1 MVNRRDWLSAGAL
14 RPSLCC
20 KANGFDHKTGDVM
33 PLPLIPI
40 ALGVSALAG
49 AVFGTSKGVSAK
61 GNLDEAGRRRREAD
75 SELSKAQAVYM
86 KSGSDA
92 KAKIEVLG
100 QARLDHQAGVMGR
113 YLQVISRVNEIRVK
127 DLVPVSAPMLREVDL
142 TEISS
147 STSIAKDILSG
158 GLASLGVGVGAYA
171 GVSAAATS
179 FGVASTGTA
188 ISTLSG
194 AAASKAAMAYLG
206 GGAISAGGLGAT
218 AGAAFLGIFGL
229 GAVLGAGGMAAEKYS
244 EKELTEATREASH
257 KQVTAAEMR
266 QAALVADAIRI
277 RAVEILDVI
286 ERLVPKLNH
295 VLDDA
300 DQAISVREL
309 LAAQLS
315 AKYQQDLATFS
326 SRNFIVKAILKLFG
340 KVPKAPPD
348 VMDFN
353 VFNENEK
360 QCLQFAV
367 TLGASLYQVL
377 KIELVDE
384 AGQLRED
391 RDNVMQHASVLAAT

>member
-1 MVNRRDWLSAGAL
+1 
-14 RPSLCC
+14 
-20 KANGFDHKTGDVM
+20 M

-86 KSGSDA
+86 KSGADA
-92 KAKIEVLG
+92 KAKIEELG

-158 GLASLGVGVGAYA
+158 GVASLGVGVGAYA

-266 QAALVADAIRI
+266 QAALVADAIRT

-295 VLDDA
+295 VLDAA

-348 VMDFN
+348 VMGFN
-353 VFNENEK
+353 VFNETEK

>member
-1 MVNRRDWLSAGAL
+1 
-14 RPSLCC
+14 
-20 KANGFDHKTGDVM
+20 
-33 PLPLIPI
+33 
-40 ALGVSALAG
+40 
-49 AVFGTSKGVSAK
+49 
-61 GNLDEAGRRRREAD
+61 
-75 SELSKAQAVYM
+75 
-86 KSGSDA
+86 
-92 KAKIEVLG
+92 
-100 QARLDHQAGVMGR
+100 
-113 YLQVISRVNEIRVK
+113 
-127 DLVPVSAPMLREVDL
+127 
-142 TEISS
+142 
-147 STSIAKDILSG
+147 
-158 GLASLGVGVGAYA
+158 
-171 GVSAAATS
+171 
-179 FGVASTGTA
+179 
-188 ISTLSG
+188 
-194 AAASKAAMAYLG
+194 MAYLG

-266 QAALVADAIRI
+266 QAALVADAIRT

-295 VLDDA
+295 VLDAA

-348 VMDFN
+348 VMGFN
-353 VFNENEK
+353 VFNETEK